1 MTTEEQ
7 APERETVAMIE
18 ELATPECWRLLARS
32 PLGRLCF
39 VAGGDPAVLPVNHVV
54 DDHSIVIRTG
64 RTGILERL
72 ASGATVAFEVDETGA
87 VSATGWSVVAKG
99 YIIEITDETELAAVT
114 KLALHPWVSGRRDHW
129 LRIRPWQVTGRRIN
143 RRPAGSF
150 GHRTFAPG
158 PGNSC
163 V

>member
-1 MTTEEQ
+1 MTTYEQ

-39 VAGGDPAVLPVNHVV
+39 VARGEPAVLPVNHVV

-72 ASGATVAFEVDETGA
+72 ANGATVAFEVDETGP

-99 YIIEITDETELAAVT
+99 HIIEITDEAELAAVAE
-114 KLALHPWVSGRRDHW
+114 LPLHPWVSGRRDHW
-129 LRIRPWQVTGRRIN
+129 LRIRPWQVTGRRID
-143 RRPAGSF
+143 RRTAAGS
-150 GHRTFAPG
+150 GRGTFAPG
-158 PGNSC
+158 TGSSC